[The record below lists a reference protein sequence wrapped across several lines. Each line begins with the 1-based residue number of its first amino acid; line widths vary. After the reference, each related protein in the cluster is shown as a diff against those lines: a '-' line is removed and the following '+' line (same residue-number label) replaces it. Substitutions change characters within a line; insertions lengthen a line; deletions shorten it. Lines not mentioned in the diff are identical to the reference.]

1 MTLAPEVPRAPS
13 VAGHDLTVLPFSPR
27 LDANVFWTKDAYF
40 SRSQITSVLIHGAL
54 ALLLILPFY
63 LGIVP
68 LPNSGIAPNTS
79 IFYSGNLSDY
89 VNQLKPV
96 ADPGHGGGGGG
107 DHEQTPATKG
117 ITPPFSMKPPLVPPG
132 LVRNPNAE
140 LQVPP
145 TLLGSPQ
152 MNTPAPALANW
163 GLPTAAEFT
172 KSQGPGGNSGIGNGK
187 DGGIGDG
194 GGPGYGPGREGGTG
208 GNVFTPGARGVGYP
222 VCVTCP
228 RPDYSEDAR
237 KAKLQGSVLLNV
249 VVLADGKVGSIELVK
264 SLGMGLDQQAINSVR
279 TWKFRPGTDS
289 TGRAV
294 ATRVPV
300 EVQFQLF

>member
-1 MTLAPEVPRAPS
+1 MTLAPEVPHAPNT
-13 VAGHDLTVLPFSPR
+13 AGHRLAVLPSSPR
-27 LDANVFWTKDAYF
+27 LDFNAFWTKDAYF
-40 SRSQITSVLIHGAL
+40 SRSQVTSVLIHGAL

-68 LPNSGIAPNTS
+68 LPNSHIAPNTS
-79 IFYSGNLSDY
+79 IFYGDNLSDY

-96 ADPGHGGGGGG
+96 PDPGHGGGGGG

-117 ITPPFSMKPPLVPPG
+117 MLPPFIMKPPIVPPG

-140 LQVPP
+140 LQVTP

-152 MNTPAPALANW
+152 LNTPAPSLANW
-163 GLPTAAEFT
+163 GLPAVADSTT
-172 KSQGPGGNSGIGNGK
+172 SQGPGGNSGIGNGK
-187 DGGIGDG
+187 EGGIGDDRG
-194 GGPGYGPGREGGTG
+194 SGYGPGRDGGTG
-208 GNVFTPGARGVGYP
+208 GNIFTPGAHGIGYP
-222 VCVTCP
+222 VCITCP

-237 KAKLQGSVLLNV
+237 KAKVQGSVLLNV

-279 TWKFRPGTDS
+279 AWKFRPGTDAA
-289 TGRAV
+289 GRAV
-294 ATRVPV
+294 ATRVPI